1 MFDGIIVGARCAG
14 SPTAMLLARK
24 GYRVLLVDRC
34 TFPSDTMSTHY
45 IWQAGTAR
53 LHRWGLLDQVR
64 ATGCPRIT
72 KVTLDFG
79 AFSLSGCAPA
89 AHPAAPECLCPRRTV
104 LDKIL
109 IDAARAAGAEVR
121 EAFSVREILF
131 DGDRVV
137 GIRGVSRG
145 GNTIEER
152 ARVTIGADGLH
163 SFVAGS
169 VRAPK
174 TLERPIASCGYY
186 SYWQNFPTD
195 GVEIHVPPRRTI
207 VTPPTN
213 DGLTCIIAM
222 APADEFPRF
231 REDIEGFFLASL
243 ELVPSLAARVR
254 SAQRVER
261 FVGGAFPNFFRKPH
275 GHGWALVGDA
285 GYHKDPY
292 TAQGISDA
300 FRDADLL
307 SEAIDAGFSGQRPLE
322 DALADYERTR
332 NESALAEF
340 HATCDRAAMEPPTPE
355 MLGFFQ
361 ALRGNQEQINRLIGL
376 DAGTVTHAEF
386 FSPQSIASIL
396 DFAQPVSAQAD
407 TPPASAGA
415 N

>member
-1 MFDGIIVGARCAG
+1 MFDAIIVGARCAG

-34 TFPSDTMSTHY
+34 TFPSDTMSTHF
-45 IWQAGTAR
+45 IWQSGTAR

-64 ATGCPRIT
+64 ATGCPPIN

-79 AFSLSGCAPA
+79 TFTLSGSAPPA
-89 AHPAAPECLCPRRTV
+89 DLAAPECLCPRRTI

-109 IDAARAAGAEVR
+109 IDAARAAGTEVR
-121 EAFSVREILF
+121 EAFSVREIVF

-137 GIRGVSRG
+137 GIRGVGQG
-145 GNTIEER
+145 GTAVEER
-152 ARVTIGADGLH
+152 ARLTIGADGLH

-174 TLERPIASCGYY
+174 TLERPVASCGYY

-195 GVEIHVPPRRTI
+195 GVEIHFPPRRTI

-213 DGLTCIIAM
+213 DGLTCIITM
-222 APADEFPRF
+222 APSDEFPRF
-231 REDIEGFFLASL
+231 RADIEGFFLASL
-243 ELVPSLAARVR
+243 DLLPSLGARVR
-254 SAQRVER
+254 SAQRVAR
-261 FVGGAFPNFFRKPH
+261 FAGGAFPNFFRKPY
-275 GHGWALVGDA
+275 GRGWALVGDA
-285 GYHKDPY
+285 GYQKDPY

-307 SEAIDAGFSGQRPLE
+307 SEAIDAGFCGQRPLE

-332 NESALAEF
+332 NETALGEF
-340 HATCDRAAMEPPTPE
+340 HATCDRAAMEPATPE
-355 MLGFFQ
+355 SLGLFQ

-376 DAGTVTHAEF
+376 DAGTVTHADF
-386 FSPQSIASIL
+386 FSPQNIASIIG
-396 DFAQPVSAQAD
+396 SAQSD
-407 TPPASAGA
+407 PAPTSAAQA
-415 N
+415 NATN